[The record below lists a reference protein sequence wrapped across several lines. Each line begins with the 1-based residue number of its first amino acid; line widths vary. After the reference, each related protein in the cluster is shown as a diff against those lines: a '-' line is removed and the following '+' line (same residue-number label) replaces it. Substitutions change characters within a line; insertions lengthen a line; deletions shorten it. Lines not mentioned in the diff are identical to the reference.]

1 MRVRLITMFAGV
13 VLLGALAGL
22 SGAPNDA
29 RARLQDASPAA
40 EEEAD
45 GTPTAESNQR
55 VEVVTLVGW
64 YQQDPSGD
72 FLTIGPLTTNEALV
86 ARPGEDGLTGRADF
100 DDPDNN
106 DLPRITLGD
115 STFDAYPLDPEDAST
130 VFRWLY
136 LNDEQ
141 GARPATLVMQIE
153 CTSSPIYKGFTGTA
167 TFVSRASDAGG
178 VLVIVLNPP
187 AE

>member
-1 MRVRLITMFAGV
+1 MRVRLLTMITGL
-13 VLLGALAGL
+13 VLLGALVGL
-22 SGAPNDA
+22 TGGPNDA
-29 RARLQDASPAA
+29 RARLQDASPIADEAGDSTPEAA
-40 EEEAD
+40 DE
-45 GTPTAESNQR
+45 R
-55 VEVVTLVGW
+55 VEVVTLVAW

-86 ARPGEDGLTGRADF
+86 ARAEQGGLTGRADF
-100 DDPDNN
+100 DDPDNE

-115 STFDAYPLDPEDAST
+115 STFDAYPLDPDDPAT

-153 CTSSPIYKGFTGTA
+153 CTSSPIYEGYTGTA
-167 TFVSRASDAGG
+167 TFVSRASEAGG
-178 VLVIVLNPP
+178 VLVIALTPP
-187 AE
+187 EE